1 MKSFFAFWNELK
13 VLHRIGDV
21 TRRTINSGFCKKA
34 VQELSGGPDEGT
46 SEEIFLVAGLLA
58 HDHDLG
64 IGRAFAENGSSRR
77 LVEWAGLA
85 ASGQLAKSLKRLANV
100 FIGIENDLFFLR
112 GEVAKM
118 S

>member
-1 MKSFFAFWNELK
+1 MKSLFSARGKLE
-13 VLHRIGDV
+13 VLHGIGDV
-21 TRRTINSGFCKKA
+21 ARFASNSGFCKKA

-100 FIGIENDLFFLR
+100 FIGIENDLFILP